1 MHVAITGATG
11 RLGRT
16 LSHALRADGH
26 RVTGIT
32 RSRPGPAEL
41 QWSPAEGRLDAR
53 GLRGVDA
60 VIHLAGEPIDARR
73 WSRAQK
79 GRIVDSRVQST
90 TLIAQT
96 LADMDRGP
104 RTLISVS
111 GIDYYGDRGD
121 EVLTEESTAGDSFL
135 ARVCVRWEASADPA
149 RAAGIRVVHPR
160 TGIVQLP
167 DAGALARLLPLF
179 RFGLGGRFGSG
190 RQWWSWIMP
199 EDLIGIY
206 RHVLRDES
214 VVGPVNATAPEP
226 VTNAT
231 YTKVLGRVLR
241 RPTVLR
247 FPTFG
252 PKLVLGELAE
262 ALVFHSH
269 RVLPHALLAS
279 GYRFRYPGLEAGLR
293 SILT

>member
-1 MHVAITGATG
+1 MHVAITGASG
-11 RLGRT
+11 RIGRA
-16 LSHALRADGH
+16 LSQALRADGH

-32 RSRPGPAEL
+32 RSEPGPGEV

-60 VIHLAGEPIDARR
+60 VINLAGEPIEARR
-73 WSRAQK
+73 WSEAQK
-79 GRIVDSRVQST
+79 RRILESRLQST
-90 TLIAQT
+90 SLIART

-104 RTLISVS
+104 RTLVSVS

-121 EVLTEESTAGDSFL
+121 EVLTEKATPGDSFL
-135 ARVCVRWEASADPA
+135 ARVCVQWEASADPA

-160 TGIVQLP
+160 TGIVQLA
-167 DAGALARLLPLF
+167 DSGALGRQLLLF
-179 RFGLGGRFGSG
+179 RLGLGGRFGSG

-199 EDLIGIY
+199 EDVIGIY
-206 RHVLRDES
+206 RHVLRDDT

-231 YTKVLGRVLR
+231 YAKVLGRVLR
-241 RPTVLR
+241 RPTVMR
-247 FPTFG
+247 IPTFG
-252 PKLVLGELAE
+252 PKLILGEMAE

-269 RVLPHALLAS
+269 RVLP
-279 GYRFRYPGLEAGLR
+279 
-293 SILT
+293 